1 MNPNDLKQVLEALQH
16 ADVREFNLETAEYKL
31 HIKRGQLESVSSA
44 PNSSSQA
51 SSSGGVAEIQ
61 PSSSSALPT
70 LALSSP
76 PAKAEPT
83 PPSTGVAV
91 KAPIVGTF
99 YASPSPD
106 KPSFV
111 QEGDRV
117 QKGQVLCILEAMKLM
132 NEIESEVAGV
142 VSKILVTNG
151 SPVEYGQD
159 LFLIEPA

>member
-16 ADVREFNLETAEYKL
+16 ADVREFNLETSEYKL
-31 HIKRGQLESVSSA
+31 HIKRGIQATAGHSSSTPVEPFSAPQSQFTPASVSLA
-44 PNSSSQA
+44 PA
-51 SSSGGVAEIQ
+51 A
-61 PSSSSALPT
+61 T
-70 LALSSP
+70 

-106 KPSFV
+106 KPAFV

-142 VSKILVTNG
+142 VSKILVSNG